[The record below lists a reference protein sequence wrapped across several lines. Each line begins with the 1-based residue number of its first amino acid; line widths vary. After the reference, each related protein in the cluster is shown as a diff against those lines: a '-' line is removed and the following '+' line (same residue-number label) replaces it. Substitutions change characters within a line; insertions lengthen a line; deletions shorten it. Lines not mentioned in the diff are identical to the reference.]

1 MSVLEQAYKELYP
14 EGTPK
19 NFVLK
24 YSGKFRG
31 YNANIRMS
39 WGEITVNMSRQWKG
53 VSPDIQKG
61 LMQEL
66 LVRMFKTKSRRLE
79 VFGNSQQVASKQ
91 TINMDLYHN
100 FIKSLSSVAP
110 KTQTHPVLEESFER
124 VNEMFFN
131 GMMEQPNL
139 RIGNGI
145 NRLGTYEYA
154 TDTITISSIL
164 MENEN
169 LRDYV
174 MYHEMLHKKHQ
185 YTAKKGRSRHHSTE
199 FLRDEKKFPHAEQ
212 LEIELHKL
220 VRSKKKFGWFW

>member
-14 EGTPK
+14 EGTSK

-39 WGEITVNMSRQWKG
+39 WGEITINMSRQWKG

-66 LVRMFKTKSRRLE
+66 LVRMFKTK
-79 VFGNSQQVASKQ
+79 KQ

-124 VNEMFFN
+124 VNEAFFN

-139 RIGNGI
+139 RIGKGV

-220 VRSKKKFGWFW
+220 VRQKKKFSWFW